1 MYFYGKIFRD
11 LNGSAFQIQYCFQ
24 LSIEVWWYLSQV
36 FFLLTPNRKN
46 WNEHYIC
53 NSHRQFGISDVRWK
67 HSSDSLYSVVTAIR
81 RACHFSFS
89 ILPTDSHYNCKYIN
103 DILYIKYYIL
113 MERIQLHF
121 SILPSDSHYNCIS
134 LISWLLLARR
144 CIYQLSGLGNIVQGR
159 KPLYV
164 SASGQHRNPIINNR
178 DHLVMLLSTTIVAN

>member
-1 MYFYGKIFRD
+1 MGRFSKISMV
-11 LNGSAFQIQYCFQ
+11 L
-24 LSIEVWWYLSQV
+24 LSRFNIVFNCPLRFGDIWAKC

-67 HSSDSLYSVVTAIR
+67 HSLVSLYSVVTAIG

-89 ILPTDSHYNCKYIN
+89 ILPT
-103 DILYIKYYIL
+103 
-113 MERIQLHF
+113 
-121 SILPSDSHYNCIS
+121 DSHYNCIS

-159 KPLYV
+159 NPLYV
-164 SASGQHRNPIINNR
+164 SASGQHRNPIIKNR
-178 DHLVMLLSTTIVAN
+178 DHLVRLLST